1 MTTQEIIEKL
11 LSKFTRHDLR
21 TAVKYLSSQDTVA
34 EFQDYMRE
42 HNAYHP
48 DQQSMLNTLTTL
60 DPEEAQLV
68 LVLAREIFVGKMSL
82 DDLIPEE

>member
-11 LSKFTRHDLR
+11 LTKFTRHDLR

-68 LVLAREIFVGKMSL
+68 LVLAREIFVGKKSL
-82 DDLIPEE
+82 DDLIPED

>member
-11 LSKFTRHDLR
+11 LTKFTRHDLR
-21 TAVKYLSSQDTVA
+21 TAVKYLSSQDTVK

-48 DQQSMLNTLTTL
+48 DQQSMLDTLTTL
-60 DPEEAQLV
+60 EPDEAQLV
-68 LVLAREIFVGKMSL
+68 LVLAREVFVGEKSL
-82 DDLIPEE
+82 DDLLPEE